1 MQDSTDG
8 ARLRSTGDP
17 GKAQWLLGPH
27 SGIPHSSVATHPSAD
42 VREVNFGY
50 TDLHLG
56 LDPVFKVP
64 PKHASQLDK
73 TQHIGLQGS
82 YDSFTSYPAPQISG
96 RDSRGRVKLKKLS
109 KSRLGRDVQG
119 SSVSGRRKRVDE
131 VKRVPSPRIASK
143 RGPVA
148 TRDGGQGGD
157 TGKRQPGGPGKVMEK
172 VKLYESEYEHQQG
185 PGGSTF
191 RKKHW
196 WSRRVP
202 AAE

>member
-17 GKAQWLLGPH
+17 GKAQWIPGPH

-42 VREVNFGY
+42 LREVNSGY
-50 TDLHLG
+50 TDLDLG
-56 LDPVFKVP
+56 LDPVYKVP
-64 PKHASQLDK
+64 HKHASQLDK
-73 TQHIGLQGS
+73 TQNIGPQGS
-82 YDSFTSYPAPQISG
+82 YDSFTSYPASQISG
-96 RDSRGRVKLKKLS
+96 RDSRGRVKSKKLS

-119 SSVSGRRKRVDE
+119 SSVSSRRKRVDE
-131 VKRVPSPRIASK
+131 VKRVPSPKFASK

-148 TRDGGQGGD
+148 SRDGRQGGD
-157 TGKRQPGGPGKVMEK
+157 TGKRQQGGQGMVMEK
-172 VKLYESEYEHQQG
+172 VKFYESEYEHRQG

-196 WSRRVP
+196 WSRRVQ